1 MATKKD
7 LAEWVYDALVSN
19 GGEAK
24 IVDVAKPLWS
34 NHKDDLRDSADL
46 FFTWQYD
53 MRWAAQHLRDT
64 GMCVPTA
71 TSQRGG
77 WKLKK

>member
-7 LAEWVYDALVSN
+7 LADWVYDALVFN

-24 IVDVAKPLWS
+24 IVDVAKHIWS
-34 NHKDDLRDSADL
+34 NHESDLLRSDDL

-64 GMCVPTA
+64 GKCVPTA
-71 TSQRGG
+71 TSQRGV